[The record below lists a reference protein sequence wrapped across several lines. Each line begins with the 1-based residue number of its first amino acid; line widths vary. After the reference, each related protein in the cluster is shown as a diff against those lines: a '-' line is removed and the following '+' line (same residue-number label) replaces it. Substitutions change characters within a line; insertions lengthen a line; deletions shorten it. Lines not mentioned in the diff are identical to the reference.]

1 MITAPKNISV
11 QSFGVQDSVSFGIKE
26 DGLAHVFGILRNQL
40 YSDKILA
47 VIREYSCNAVDANV
61 ENGNE
66 KRPIRVTLPNML
78 DKTFKV
84 RDFGRGLTDGD
95 IHEIYAFYGE
105 STKRSSNKFIGQLG
119 LGSKAAFAYGDNFVI
134 NSFVDGKKTT
144 YNAFIDATQIG
155 KISKLAVEKTSE
167 ENGVEII
174 VSVNTGDINSFV
186 TKTKEF
192 FSYFKIKPVFEGA
205 TILFEDATC
214 DSVFVRLSG
223 LGVPCNIG
231 GPGGGIGGDSWK
243 LTSNKPVAVMGNVGY
258 RINYSSVV
266 RDNLSAEEHL
276 FFNYIRGE
284 DGIDLLFEIGDLEVA
299 ANREELQY
307 TKKTIDAIFEKGA
320 KFATEFKEGL
330 IKCLYAQETLV
341 QAKKFYSDSNHWSWG
356 LRKFI
361 ADAMSVSKYK
371 GQIINT
377 SRISFHGV
385 DLEKDEVSIHCYSFH
400 RKNNRADNEGQ
411 LYIDCAD
418 ILVVNDLGNKN
429 HLGLRLRHFSK
440 GKQVFVFNYADEQK
454 LNNFL
459 KREKIEKSDVIMAS
473 TLPLPEGVGS
483 QARGTR
489 FATTRVRK
497 ATSTVCAFN
506 DGLNTNNSPSWRN
519 SRHSYWDAA
528 EINWLR
534 PAVYVNIIK
543 GSPICS
549 FQSDSGLSFGESP
562 VRGNQDLRF
571 FLQAAK
577 EAGCDIPILYGIK
590 KEKMPKALKS
600 PALVPFTK
608 FVKDFLELPKNKG
621 KVQLYIDY
629 IKIKQGFPF
638 IDNSTIK
645 SDAIVDKDS
654 ILLKLLE
661 VIKTAKA
668 SEKINKGLF
677 ELVCKLTTRND
688 ANASKE
694 CLGLMTRVDEAYPLL
709 AMLHSVHGYCHVQT
723 ATIHYINGMDL
734 ARSQVVGS

>member
-214 DSVFVRLSG
+214 DSACVRLSG
-223 LGVPCNIG
+223 LGVPFC
-231 GPGGGIGGDSWK
+231 GDSWK

-284 DGIDLLFEIGDLEVA
+284 EGIDLLFEIGDLEVA

-341 QAKKFYSDSNHWSWG
+341 QAKKFYGASNHLSWG
-356 LRKFI
+356 LRKFV

-371 GQIINT
+371 GQIIDT
-377 SRISFHGV
+377 SAISFNGV
-385 DLEKDEVSIHCYSFH
+385 DLEKDEVSIHRYSFH
-400 RKNNRADNEGQ
+400 RKNNCADRRGAGQ
-411 LYIDCAD
+411 SNIDCVD

-440 GKQVFVFNYADEQK
+440 GKRVYVFNYADEQK

-497 ATSTVCAFN
+497 ATSTVCAFS
-506 DGLNTNNSPSWRN
+506 GLGQRPQLWR
-519 SRHSYWDAA
+519 SRYCYWDAA
-528 EINWLR
+528 EIDWLR
-534 PAVYVNIIK
+534 PAVYVNIIN

-549 FQSDSGLSFGESP
+549 FQSDSGLSFDI
-562 VRGNQDLRF
+562 RANQDLNS

-600 PALVPFTK
+600 PALVTFTK
-608 FVKDFLELPKNKG
+608 FVKDFLESPKNKE

-629 IKIKQGFPF
+629 IKIKRGFPF
-638 IDNSTIK
+638 IDNHTIK
-645 SDAIVDKDS
+645 SDTIVDKDS

-677 ELVCKLTTRND
+677 ELVCKLTAQND